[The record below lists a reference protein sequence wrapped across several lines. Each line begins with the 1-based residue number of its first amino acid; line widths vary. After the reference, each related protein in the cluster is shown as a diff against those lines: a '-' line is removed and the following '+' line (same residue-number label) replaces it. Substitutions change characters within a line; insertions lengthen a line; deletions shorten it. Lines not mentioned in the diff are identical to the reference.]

1 MANPSIPTVS
11 APVCPSYSQDIFEIG
26 DAAGVKAALA
36 AMAIA
41 ERYMA
46 QEGEQHFSLNL
57 EFFSIWGKVTSFLPP
72 YSENNE
78 QSKVYV
84 SSYRRAKEQALREFV
99 LGEEDIS
106 ARTESSQNVMLKIWI
121 EQNIPDRDK
130 FLELDSTDM
139 RKLYTKIDLRK
150 DVSWRLLQASHGKFF
165 SLHPELREG
174 MMTEEEWQRQEERK
188 KEERFKA
195 AAPQKPKEIEQAE
208 ASASKPAEKDPEEIP
223 KLDTELAEHLTWKVK
238 VFLAD
243 KQASSEQFKTARLN
257 ALAAGLPVFST
268 DADKVAAL
276 INEDFVI
283 DFKPNLALG
292 QFRALKL
299 NAGVMLEEEKKKA
312 KKAKKAEASVL
323 EKGAGKD

>member
-1 MANPSIPTVS
+1 MPITERRAGLGRVPLRIILPQRTPDILDSDK
-11 APVCPSYSQDIFEIG
+11 ASQFQG
-26 DAAGVKAALA
+26 ALA
-36 AMAIA
+36 VMAVA

-46 QEGEQHFSLNL
+46 QENEQNFRLNL
-57 EFFSIWGKVTSFLPP
+57 EFFSIWGKLTSLLP
-72 YSENNE
+72 YAEE
-78 QSKVYV
+78 AMVYV
-84 SSYRRAKEQALREFV
+84 SNYRRAKEEALREFIW
-99 LGEEDIS
+99 GGEDIS
-106 ARTESSQNVMLKIWI
+106 AETETPQNVMLKIWI

-130 FLELDSTDM
+130 FLKINPVDV
-139 RKLYTKIDLRK
+139 RKPFIIDLRK
-150 DVSWRLLQASHGKFF
+150 DVSRRLLQASHGKFF

-188 KEERFKA
+188 KEERLKPV
-195 AAPQKPKEIEQAE
+195 APVEYAE
-208 ASASKPAEKDPEEIP
+208 GPVLKPAEKEPVEIP

-312 KKAKKAEASVL
+312 KKAKKAEVSVL